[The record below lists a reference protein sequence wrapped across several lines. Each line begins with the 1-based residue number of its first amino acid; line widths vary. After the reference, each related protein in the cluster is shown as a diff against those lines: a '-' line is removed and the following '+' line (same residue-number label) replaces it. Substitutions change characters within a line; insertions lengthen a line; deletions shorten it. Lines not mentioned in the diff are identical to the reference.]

1 MTQRLDSSFFRSAI
15 EASTDGFAALDQH
28 GHLLFAN
35 RAGLAALR
43 IDDFATCA
51 GRPWATLWPRPG
63 RAVARRAI
71 ARASRGRTA
80 RFVAEGPA
88 AQGTSTWWDVVV
100 EPIFDERGE
109 LTGLT
114 ASCRDITAAR
124 LKQVE
129 QERLALEAAR
139 ASAVMRSAFRVA
151 KIGGWEVDFST
162 RTTLLSP
169 ELCELLGGP
178 LLPAMPIAE
187 SGRFWR
193 AEDRHRFQSA
203 LDQVEAGAGR
213 LYFEGRSA
221 APDGAEK
228 SWRLFGEPVLL
239 DGKCVAVRGA
249 AQDISEWREAIER
262 ERSAV
267 QAADAMSGFL
277 ATMSH
282 ELRTPLN
289 GVLGMAQAMDRGDL
303 SNVQRLR
310 LGVIQSSADA
320 LLSLFNDLID
330 FSELESHKVEL
341 ELGVV
346 DVGAIVHDAV
356 SIFEALLEDSDVALH
371 ATVAAAASGAW
382 RGDPKRVRQVLH
394 ILLSN
399 AVKFTKRGSIAIDV
413 TYDDA
418 RLMLRVRDTG
428 VGIAADKLASV
439 FDRFVQ
445 GDASP
450 TRGYGG
456 TGLGLAIC
464 RDLVK
469 LMGGDVDVESAKGR
483 GSTFTINLPLER
495 AERQG
500 PAELELVAR
509 HEAPSTPS
517 ALRVL
522 AAEDNDANRRVLA
535 ALLGAIGIELVIV
548 ENGREALEAWRRGG
562 WDLVLMDI
570 QMPVMDGVEATKLMR
585 EAERR
590 EGRVRTPIIAVT
602 ANAAPQHEVEY
613 LAAGMDA
620 MVAKPIDLTHLMQVM
635 DSALS
640 LQEAA

>member
-1 MTQRLDSSFFRSAI
+1 MTQRVESGFLRSAI
-15 EASTDGFAALDQH
+15 EASADCFAALDQQ
-28 GHLLFAN
+28 GRLLFAN
-35 RAGLAALR
+35 RAALAALR
-43 IDDFATCA
+43 IDDFAKCA
-51 GRPWATLWPRPG
+51 GRPWPSLWPRPS
-63 RAVARRAI
+63 RANARRAI
-71 ARASRGRTA
+71 AKAGGGRTA
-80 RFVAEGPA
+80 RFEAEGPP
-88 AQGTSTWWDVVV
+88 AQGSPTWWDAVV
-100 EPIFDERGE
+100 EPILDERGE

-114 ASCRDITAAR
+114 ARCRDITAAR
-124 LKQVE
+124 LKQGE

-151 KIGGWEVDFST
+151 RIGGWEVDFVT

-178 LLPAMPIAE
+178 LLPPMPIAE
-187 SGRFWR
+187 SGRFWCV
-193 AEDRHRFQSA
+193 EDRQRFHA
-203 LDQVEAGAGR
+203 GLDQVEAAGGR

-221 APDGAEK
+221 APNGAEQ
-228 SWRLFGEPVLL
+228 SWRLFGEPVLQ
-239 DGKCVAVRGA
+239 DGKCIAVRGA
-249 AQDISEWREAIER
+249 AQDITEWREAIER

-341 ELGVV
+341 EHGLV
-346 DVGAIVHDAV
+346 DVGAIAHDAV

-399 AVKFTKRGSIAIDV
+399 AVKFTKRGSIAVDV

-464 RDLVK
+464 RDLVR
-469 LMGGDVDVESAKGR
+469 LMGGDVDAESAKGR
-483 GSTFTINLPLER
+483 GSTFTISLPLER
-495 AERQG
+495 AERQE
-500 PAELELVAR
+500 PAELELVAVR
-509 HEAPSTPS
+509 EPSPPG
-517 ALRVL
+517 AIRVL

-602 ANAAPQHEVEY
+602 ANAAPQHEMEY

-620 MVAKPIDLTHLMQVM
+620 MVAKPIDLGRLIQVM
-635 DSALS
+635 DSAMS